1 LSEIDDLEECLS
13 CGGRVDGGLLSHE
26 PSEALAKIVA
36 HRVGRAAAGTAP
48 VSALLRG

>member
-36 HRVGRAAAGTAP
+36 HRVGPGGSGDCPSFRAAEG
-48 VSALLRG
+48 